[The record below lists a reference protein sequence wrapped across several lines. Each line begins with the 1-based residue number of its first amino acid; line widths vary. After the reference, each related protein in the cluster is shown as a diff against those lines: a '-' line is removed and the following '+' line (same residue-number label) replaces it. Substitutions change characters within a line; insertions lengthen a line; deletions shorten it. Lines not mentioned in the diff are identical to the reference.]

1 MPHVWESPSSPDLKQ
16 TFRWGTSYQELVG
29 KEPVSLFCR
38 FPPTFRSLVHQQ
50 DQADATHN
58 CSSNLSR
65 EDTGWYRLG
74 LVHPESLEGLLG
86 QKSPIRDD
94 SYLTEM
100 LHHNVRQPQEV
111 SVQGSCCCHGLSPAR
126 RESCV
131 PPSPFLCCP
140 RGVQQVRNCNGRHG
154 SMAEPDLSPSAEAVF
169 VKAEQTSWF
178 ARLGDL
184 AAPGTF
190 SLSTTAKEAWE
201 RIMLYLG
208 YLATSQRCH
217 SQKNHPNT

>member
-1 MPHVWESPSSPDLKQ
+1 MRHQLPRTGGERASEPLLQISSNLQES
-16 TFRWGTSYQELVG
+16 
-29 KEPVSLFCR
+29 
-38 FPPTFRSLVHQQ
+38 VHQL
-50 DQADATHN
+50 DQADVTHN

-65 EDTGWYRLG
+65 EDTGWYRVG

-100 LHHNVRQPQEV
+100 LHHNVDQPQEV
-111 SVQGSCCCHGLSPAR
+111 SVQGSCCCHGLSPAGG
-126 RESCV
+126 ESCV

-140 RGVQQVRNCNGRHG
+140 TGVQQVWNCNGRHG
-154 SMAEPDLSPSAEAVF
+154 SMAEPDLSPSTEAVF

-201 RIMLYLG
+201 RTMLYLG

-217 SQKNHPNT
+217 SQKKNPNTKI